1 MVIAGRFL
9 VLCLGEK
16 DWRLLYVDG
25 VAVDAVFVG

>member
-16 DWRLLYVDG
+16 DWRPLYVDG
-25 VAVDAVFVG
+25 VAVGAVFVG